1 MGNCIV
7 CKISAIFF
15 ADDGLILTDS
25 QEKTHDIIQ
34 ILIDI
39 AGECGLEL
47 NKDKSKIL
55 IYNNKEK
62 IEEIQGIK
70 TTNEIKYLGLTV
82 TNNRDCFNNQKQ
94 HNKDEATKYSN
105 IIPAIIYRSCNRLL
119 IGKTYWKNIILP
131 KILYGSEIINYT
143 KTDIEALQQSENRAY
158 RYIFQATKN
167 TPVATLRGEV
177 GASSQI
183 ARDMKTKLKYIKHLM
198 EQENSLLCTIFE
210 DMYKNTLSEWINTI
224 RAYLKTLNI
233 TLSELKQT
241 SSKQIDI
248 KVREWDT
255 EQWRIN
261 IQDKKTLQ
269 LYKNNKK
276 GIKEE
281 TDIYDNTQGA
291 TLLFKSR
298 TNTLQLGWRKKYT
311 NEDTICKLYNKNDET
326 LEHFITEC
334 EALAQTRSQAEIYI
348 EYKQDNKFTLDNILF
363 PKENIQNGME
373 NTKKLLTKLWNTRQ
387 NITLNELKQ

>member
-1 MGNCIV
+1 MVSRIPE
-7 CKISAIFF
+7 F
-15 ADDGLILTDS
+15 
-25 QEKTHDIIQ
+25 QES
-34 ILIDI
+34 
-39 AGECGLEL
+39 G
-47 NKDKSKIL
+47 
-55 IYNNKEK
+55 
-62 IEEIQGIK
+62 
-70 TTNEIKYLGLTV
+70 
-82 TNNRDCFNNQKQ
+82 
-94 HNKDEATKYSN
+94 
-105 IIPAIIYRSCNRLL
+105 PM
-119 IGKTYWKNIILP
+119 
-131 KILYGSEIINYT
+131 
-143 KTDIEALQQSENRAY
+143 
-158 RYIFQATKN
+158 
-167 TPVATLRGEV
+167 EV

-210 DMYKNTLSEWINTI
+210 DMYKNTLSKWIYTI

-233 TLSELKQT
+233 TLNELKQT
-241 SSKQIDI
+241 SSKQIDK

-269 LYKNNKK
+269 LYKNKK

-311 NEDTICKLYNKNDET
+311 NEDTICKLCNKNDET

-363 PKENIQNGME
+363 PKENTQNGME

-387 NITLNELKQ
+387 NILKNQTTNKTNKNTKG